1 MGKGKRRR
9 ADIATTEA
17 PIARRHG
24 LDTGGLLGHD
34 STYNVN
40 VTEQLAVQVD
50 VFVACVDLI
59 ASLVADGR
67 MGEYVGNDQLPASRL
82 VQRPMATMTQREWL
96 YRSTAIMATY
106 SGMYLR
112 RIDGRDSDGIA
123 RSLEPIAPWRL
134 NTAGARWYLDGS
146 EVEPGDFRWVA
157 RMALPTVTREF
168 SSVLRLAR
176 SSIAAAWSADAYRS
190 DYWEKGGRPP
200 WYVTSDQKL
209 SNADAEAIQT
219 RIVERRTDSPG
230 KPMVLGQGSKIADMG
245 ADLTSEGAGLALA
258 RAQASIARYLRVPAW
273 LVNVMS
279 EAGSLTYAN
288 SSAAGLDLVR
298 YTLQPSYAGPLADAL
313 SDELPGSYLTGRRV
327 VIDLR
332 HLTRG
337 TDLEQAQADAIAT
350 GNRPWKRPSEA
361 RAERHMPSDP
371 TLDLDP
377 EGSEAPD
384 IERIPAARSSYGLRA
399 PVLGA
404 IAGSGVR

>member
-1 MGKGKRRR
+1 VGKGKRKR
-9 ADIATTEA
+9 ADLATTEA
-17 PIARRHG
+17 PLSARHG
-24 LDTGGLLGHD
+24 LDSGGLLGHD

-40 VTEQLAVQVD
+40 VTEQVSFQVD

-59 ASLVADGR
+59 ASLVADGH
-67 MGEYVGNDQLPASRL
+67 MGEFVDDERLPSSRL

-96 YRSTAIMATY
+96 YRSVAIMATY

-112 RIDGRDSDGIA
+112 RIDGRDSEGVA

-134 NTAGARWYLDGS
+134 NNAGARWFLDGR
-146 EVEPGDFRWVA
+146 EVDPSDFRWVA

-168 SSVLRLAR
+168 ASVLRLAR

-190 DYWEKGGRPP
+190 DYWEKGGQPP
-200 WYVTSDQKL
+200 WYITSDQAL
-209 SNADAEAIQT
+209 SNSDADTIKARVVAKRTAAPGEPL
-219 RIVERRTDSPG
+219 IVG
-230 KPMVLGQGSKIADMG
+230 KGAKLASMG
-245 ADLTSEGAGLALA
+245 ADIASEGAGTALA

-279 EAGSLTYAN
+279 EAGSLVYSNT
-288 SSAAGLDLVR
+288 SAAGLDLVR

-332 HLTRG
+332 HLTKG

-361 RAERHMPSDP
+361 RAERHMPTDP

-377 EGSEAPD
+377 KGAPA
-384 IERIPAARSSYGLRA
+384 PAME
-399 PVLGA
+399 A
-404 IAGSGVR
+404 IAS

>member
-1 MGKGKRRR
+1 MGKGKRKR
-9 ADIATTEA
+9 DDLATTEA

-34 STYNVN
+34 STYSVN
-40 VTEQLAVQVD
+40 VTEQLALQVD

-59 ASLVADGR
+59 AALVADGR
-67 MGEYVGNDQLPASRL
+67 MGEFVGDEQLPSSRL

-96 YRSTAIMATY
+96 YRATAIMATY

-112 RIDGRDSDGIA
+112 RIDGRDSEGVV

-134 NTAGARWYLDGS
+134 NTAGATWYLDGRA
-146 EVEPGDFRWVA
+146 VDPGDFRWVA

-190 DYWEKGGRPP
+190 DYWEKGGQPP
-200 WYVTSDQKL
+200 WYIASDQAL
-209 SNADAEAIQT
+209 STDDAV
-219 RIVERRTDSPG
+219 RIKGEVVAKRATAPG
-230 KPMVLGQGSKIADMG
+230 EPMVMGKGAKIANMG
-245 ADLTSEGAGLALA
+245 ADLASEGAGTALA

-279 EAGSLTYAN
+279 EAGSLVYSNT
-288 SSAAGLDLVR
+288 SAAGLDLVR

-332 HLTRG
+332 HLTKG

-361 RAERHMPSDP
+361 RAERHMPTDP

-377 EGSEAPD
+377 QGAAAPPM
-384 IERIPAARSSYGLRA
+384 E
-399 PVLGA
+399 A
-404 IAGSGVR
+404 IA